1 MSTCFLIG
9 SHLSP
14 DTLSPLL
21 DEAIERHIA
30 EYGVTE
36 FVVGRYGR
44 FDQLAAEALRRAKER
59 HPGIRLRL
67 LIPYH
72 PAQRPVDIPPG
83 FDDLLPGGDGDCPQ
97 AAGHPPGRS
106 DRSGGERV
114 SHRQPGIRG
123 LPDHHGL
130 RPPPGEAGP
139 DPGDPAEGPVTLPI
153 LHSAFLHSAFLLTL
167 SSR

>member
-14 DTLSPLL
+14 DALSPLL

-36 FVVGRYGR
+36 FLVGRYGR

-72 PAQRPVDIPPG
+72 PAQRPVDVPSG
-83 FDDLLPGGDGDCPQ
+83 FDGTYYPEGMETVPKRLAILRAGQ
-97 AAGHPPGRS
+97 MAAGRASTSSPARDSGAPGPSRTTPSAGRS
-106 DRSGGERV
+106 G
-114 SHRQPGIRG
+114 
-123 LPDHHGL
+123 
-130 RPPPGEAGP
+130 A
-139 DPGDPAEGPVTLPI
+139 
-153 LHSAFLHSAFLLTL
+153 
-167 SSR
+167 

>member
-44 FDQLAAEALRRAKER
+44 FDQLAAEALRRAKGR
-59 HPGIRLRL
+59 HPGIRLWRL
-67 LIPYH
+67 LPYH
-72 PAQRPVDIPPG
+72 PAERPVDIPPG
-83 FDDLLPGGDGDCPQ
+83 FDGTYYPEGLETVPRRLAILRAGQIAAAESRFLIASPGL
-97 AAGHPPGRS
+97 
-106 DRSGGERV
+106 GGSRTVTDYALRREK
-114 SHRQPGIRG
+114 RG
-123 LPDHHGL
+123 LIQ
-130 RPPPGEAGP
+130 
-139 DPGDPAEGPVTLPI
+139 VTLLKPP
-153 LHSAFLHSAFLLTL
+153 
-167 SSR
+167 

>member
-14 DTLSPLL
+14 DALSPLL
-21 DEAIERHIA
+21 DEAIKRHIA

-36 FVVGRYGR
+36 FLVGRYGR

-72 PAQRPVDIPPG
+72 PAQRPVDVPSG
-83 FDDLLPGGDGDCPQ
+83 FDGTYYPEGMGPCPSGWPFSGPVRWRRGRASTSSPARDSGAPGPSRTTPS
-97 AAGHPPGRS
+97 AGRS
-106 DRSGGERV
+106 G
-114 SHRQPGIRG
+114 
-123 LPDHHGL
+123 
-130 RPPPGEAGP
+130 A
-139 DPGDPAEGPVTLPI
+139 
-153 LHSAFLHSAFLLTL
+153 
-167 SSR
+167 

>member
-30 EYGVTE
+30 EYRVTE

-83 FDDLLPGGDGDCPQ
+83 FDDTYYP
-97 AAGHPPGRS
+97 
-106 DRSGGERV
+106 
-114 SHRQPGIRG
+114 
-123 LPDHHGL
+123 
-130 RPPPGEAGP
+130 
-139 DPGDPAEGPVTLPI
+139 
-153 LHSAFLHSAFLLTL
+153 
-167 SSR
+167 

>member
-1 MSTCFLIG
+1 MAGKSCFLIG

-72 PAQRPVDIPPG
+72 PAQRPVDVPPG
-83 FDDLLPGGDGDCPQ
+83 FDDTYYPEGMETVPKRLAILRAGQ
-97 AAGHPPGRS
+97 IAAGE
-106 DRSGGERV
+106 SGYLLARER
-114 SHRQPGIRG
+114 
-123 LPDHHGL
+123 
-130 RPPPGEAGP
+130 
-139 DPGDPAEGPVTLPI
+139 
-153 LHSAFLHSAFLLTL
+153 AFAFCK
-167 SSR
+167 

>member
-1 MSTCFLIG
+1 MAGKSCFLIG

-36 FVVGRYGR
+36 FLVGRYGR

-72 PAQRPVDIPPG
+72 PAQRLVDIPPG
-83 FDDLLPGGDGDCPQ
+83 FDDTYYPEGMETVPKRLAILRAGQ
-97 AAGHPPGRS
+97 IAAG
-106 DRSGGERV
+106 

-123 LPDHHGL
+123 LPDYHGL
-130 RPPPGEAGP
+130 CPPPGEAGP
-139 DPGDPAEGPVTLPI
+139 DPGDSAEGPVTLPI
-153 LHSAFLHSAFLLTL
+153 LHSAFLHSAFPLTL
-167 SSR
+167 SFR

>member
-1 MSTCFLIG
+1 MAGKSCFLIG

-14 DTLSPLL
+14 DALSPLL

-36 FVVGRYGR
+36 FLVGRYGR

-72 PAQRPVDIPPG
+72 PAQRPVDVPSGFDGTYYPEGRETVPKRLAILRAGQMAAGESEYLIASPG
-83 FDDLLPGGDGDCPQ
+83 FGGSRTITDY
-97 AAGHPPGRS
+97 ALR
-106 DRSGGERV
+106 REK
-114 SHRQPGIRG
+114 RG
-123 LPDHHGL
+123 LIQ
-130 RPPPGEAGP
+130 
-139 DPGDPAEGPVTLPI
+139 VTLLKAP
-153 LHSAFLHSAFLLTL
+153 
-167 SSR
+167 

>member
-1 MSTCFLIG
+1 MAGKSCFLIG

-14 DTLSPLL
+14 DALSPLL

-36 FVVGRYGR
+36 FLVRRYGR

-72 PAQRPVDIPPG
+72 PAQRPVDVPSGFDGTYYPEGMETVPKRLAILRAGQMAAGESEYLIASPG
-83 FDDLLPGGDGDCPQ
+83 FGGSRTITDY
-97 AAGHPPGRS
+97 ALR
-106 DRSGGERV
+106 REK
-114 SHRQPGIRG
+114 RG
-123 LPDHHGL
+123 LIQ
-130 RPPPGEAGP
+130 
-139 DPGDPAEGPVTLPI
+139 VTLLKAP
-153 LHSAFLHSAFLLTL
+153 
-167 SSR
+167 

>member
-1 MSTCFLIG
+1 MAGKSCFLIG

-83 FDDLLPGGDGDCPQ
+83 FDDTCYPEGMETVPKRLAILRAGQ
-97 AAGHPPGRS
+97 IAAGESGYLIASPGF
-106 DRSGGERV
+106 GGSRTITDYAL
-114 SHRQPGIRG
+114 RQEKRG
-123 LPDHHGL
+123 LIQ
-130 RPPPGEAGP
+130 
-139 DPGDPAEGPVTLPI
+139 VTLLKAP
-153 LHSAFLHSAFLLTL
+153 
-167 SSR
+167 

>member
-1 MSTCFLIG
+1 MAGKSCFLIG

-14 DTLSPLL
+14 DALSPLL

-36 FVVGRYGR
+36 FLVR

-72 PAQRPVDIPPG
+72 PAQRPVDVPSGFDGTYYPEGMETVPKRLAILRAGQMAAGESGYLIASPG
-83 FDDLLPGGDGDCPQ
+83 FGGSRTITDY
-97 AAGHPPGRS
+97 ALR
-106 DRSGGERV
+106 REK
-114 SHRQPGIRG
+114 RG
-123 LPDHHGL
+123 LIQ
-130 RPPPGEAGP
+130 
-139 DPGDPAEGPVTLPI
+139 VTLLKAP
-153 LHSAFLHSAFLLTL
+153 
-167 SSR
+167 

>member
-14 DTLSPLL
+14 DALSPLL

-36 FVVGRYGR
+36 FLVGRYGR
-44 FDQLAAEALRRAKER
+44 FDQLAAEVLRRAKER

-72 PAQRPVDIPPG
+72 PAQRPVDVPPALTAPTTRRGWRPCPSGWAILRAGQMAAGESGYLIASPG
-83 FDDLLPGGDGDCPQ
+83 FGGSRTITDY
-97 AAGHPPGRS
+97 ALR
-106 DRSGGERV
+106 REK
-114 SHRQPGIRG
+114 RG
-123 LPDHHGL
+123 LIQ
-130 RPPPGEAGP
+130 
-139 DPGDPAEGPVTLPI
+139 VTLLKAP
-153 LHSAFLHSAFLLTL
+153 
-167 SSR
+167 

>member
-1 MSTCFLIG
+1 MAGKSCFLIG

-14 DTLSPLL
+14 DALAPLL

-36 FVVGRYGR
+36 FLVGRYGR

-72 PAQRPVDIPPG
+72 PRLRLLIPYHPAQRPVDVPPG
-83 FDDLLPGGDGDCPQ
+83 FDDTYYPEGMETVPKRLAILRAGQ
-97 AAGHPPGRS
+97 MAAGESGYLIASPGF
-106 DRSGGERV
+106 GGSRTITDYALRREK
-114 SHRQPGIRG
+114 RG
-123 LPDHHGL
+123 LIQ
-130 RPPPGEAGP
+130 
-139 DPGDPAEGPVTLPI
+139 VTLLKAP
-153 LHSAFLHSAFLLTL
+153 
-167 SSR
+167 

>member
-1 MSTCFLIG
+1 MAGKSCFLIG

-67 LIPYH
+67 LIPPQGNERGRRPGGVPPGPAAGGH
-72 PAQRPVDIPPG
+72 PAR
-83 FDDLLPGGDGDCPQ
+83 L
-97 AAGHPPGRS
+97 
-106 DRSGGERV
+106 
-114 SHRQPGIRG
+114 
-123 LPDHHGL
+123 
-130 RPPPGEAGP
+130 
-139 DPGDPAEGPVTLPI
+139 
-153 LHSAFLHSAFLLTL
+153 
-167 SSR
+167 